1 VSTQQKERTLRTT
14 YDKTVNVILVE
25 LSQEEVNKYCATELS
40 EKSDNLRQVD
50 YHYEL
55 QIPCGPHFFRM
66 TQRQKG
72 GDQSW
77 GPNELRQAVRAAVAN
92 RLVTFEPEMIETEQF
107 KNYKNDWN
115 DVFQG
120 LLRNV
125 RLKFPNR
132 THPQKRMSRQDFQY
146 RRDWRRQHVLQE

>member
-1 VSTQQKERTLRTT
+1 MRTT

-25 LSQEEVNKYCATELS
+25 LSQEEVEKYCSKELS
-40 EKSDNLRQVD
+40 EKNENLRAVD

-55 QIPCGPHFFRM
+55 QIPCGPNFFRM

-72 GDQSW
+72 GNQSW

-92 RLVTFEPEMIETEQF
+92 RLVPFEPEMVAQNLF
-107 KNYKNDWN
+107 KSYKDDWN
-115 DVFQG
+115 QVFQG

-132 THPQKRMSRQDFQY
+132 DHPLNRISRQDFQY
-146 RRDWRRQHVLQE
+146 RRNWRRQHVVQS

>member
-1 VSTQQKERTLRTT
+1 VRTT

-25 LSQEEVNKYCATELS
+25 LSQEEVEKYCATELS
-40 EKSDNLRQVD
+40 TNDVNLRKVD
-50 YHYEL
+50 SHYEL
-55 QIPCGPHFFRM
+55 QIPCSTAFYQM

-72 GDQSW
+72 GDQPW

-92 RLVTFEPEMIETEQF
+92 NLVPWDPDCVAPELF
-107 KNYKNDWN
+107 KNYKDEWN
-115 DVFQG
+115 KVFQG

-132 THPQKRMSRQDFQY
+132 NHPRNRLSRQDFQF
-146 RRDWRRQHVLQE
+146 RRDWRRMHVQGER